1 MWMLALAAMMTQTEA
16 IVVNK
21 ASSVAS
27 CGADHLSFF
36 GGPAQDAFDNIY
48 GQATWGGDG
57 VSSSKSGTGS
67 SIGVGTRLL
76 CATITEAVWKA
87 SQEKQAAGQTNYE
100 LNVLDA
106 PSGDFF
112 WMPGCLK
119 HISSKLPAGAR
130 LNYQGVDVSQIAVTT
145 AESKRASTQASLPGS
160 VTIEPFQRMNLAS
173 AGILQQTFPGKHFD
187 VVNCH
192 DALQHNP
199 MINVHAILS
208 NFNAVSTRLVVDV
221 DIMGTNMQDI
231 QVGGF
236 RAIDI
241 TAAPF
246 NNVPECLVANPD
258 PASAGE
264 KENFAIFKLPV
275 TA

>member
-1 MWMLALAAMMTQTEA
+1 LAASKEKEA
-16 IVVNK
+16 
-21 ASSVAS
+21 S
-27 CGADHLSFF
+27 DHS
-36 GGPAQDAFDNIY
+36 
-48 GQATWGGDG
+48 T
-57 VSSSKSGTGS
+57 
-67 SIGVGTRLL
+67 
-76 CATITEAVWKA
+76 
-87 SQEKQAAGQTNYE
+87 YE
-100 LNVLDA
+100 LNLLDA

-130 LNYQGVDVSQIAVTT
+130 LNYQGIDVSETAVTT
-145 AESKRASTQASLPGS
+145 AENKRTSMQASLPGL

-173 AGILQQTFPGKHFD
+173 PSLLQQTFPGKHFD
-187 VVNCH
+187 VINCH

-199 MINVHAILS
+199 MMNIHAILS

-221 DIMGTNMQDI
+221 DMMGTNMQDI
-231 QVGGF
+231 QAGGF
-236 RAIDI
+236 RPIDI

-258 PASAGE
+258 SVEE